1 MFTLLMWTLFDFGH
15 YSSLGIEDANNHI
28 IPASITD
35 AFVIRPL
42 DSRLYVRKFD
52 LNTSQLIYN

>member
-15 YSSLGIEDANNHI
+15 YSSLGVEDANNHI

-42 DSRLYVRKFD
+42 DSVIMYGSL
-52 LNTSQLIYN
+52 TSTHHN

>member
-42 DSRLYVRKFD
+42 ESVFM
-52 LNTSQLIYN
+52 